1 MGVLPRIGRVA
12 ARLLPR
18 QGLPGIAVT
27 ALALAAWIL
36 LRLFDPLPLVALR
49 NLAFDQFQR
58 TYPRIP
64 AEYSVVIVDIDEK
77 SLRELGQWPWQRTV
91 LADIVDRLHTAGA
104 AAIGFDV
111 LFAEP
116 DRLSPGTLARTM
128 RTDDQAIRDALAALP
143 DSDAAFA
150 SALARAPAVLGQ
162 SGSPS
167 ATVVR
172 AADDIPRAS
181 IATLGGD
188 PRSDVLTF
196 PYLLTNLP
204 ALERAAKG
212 RGLFSVGLEGDGVIR
227 RIPLIAWAGD
237 RLVPALSVEV
247 IRVATGGRTTLV
259 KRDEA
264 GVRSVVLA
272 GVEVPTDR
280 SGQLWLHFG
289 PHAPSRYI
297 PAVDILKDPKAAETV
312 AGKIVLVGTSAV
324 GLFDLRTTPVEPIM
338 PGVEVH
344 AQAIESILTGASLER
359 PNYATGAEVSLAFV
373 VAMAIMFSIPRFGAR
388 ATLLLGT
395 AMAVAIAGLSWLLF
409 TQARFLLDMTFP
421 LLAGGTIY
429 LLLTFRNYVRE
440 ERQRTVI
447 RDAFRQYLSA
457 EMVERLVKEPDR
469 LVLGGETRNLTVMFT
484 DFRGFTAVAE
494 RFKSNPAGLT
504 RLMNRLLSPL
514 SHAII
519 DQRGTIDK
527 YMGDAIMAFWNAPL
541 DDEDHAYHACVAAL
555 DIVHRLD
562 RLNAELLAEAENTD
576 TPISALK
583 IGLGVASGLNVVG
596 NMGSDIRFDYTVMG
610 DSVNVASRLQGMT
623 RSIGL
628 RILVSEATA
637 AAVQGRLACLEIEQV
652 VLKGR
657 KDPERI
663 HALVGGEDVTQRAD
677 FGAFAAAHAR
687 FLAHV
692 AAERQDEAAA
702 EHAACRELAAAET
715 SDVVAWQARRLAQP
729 NDPANRLVSADEKP
743 AVD

>member
-1 MGVLPRIGRVA
+1 MDVLRKIGRAA

-18 QGLPGIAVT
+18 HGLPGLAAT
-27 ALALAAWIL
+27 ALALAVWIFIRL
-36 LRLFDPLPLVALR
+36 LDPLPLAALR

-91 LADIVDRLHTAGA
+91 LADIVDRLHAAGA

-116 DRLSPGTLARTM
+116 DRLSPSAIARTM
-128 RTDDQAIRDALAALP
+128 RTDDPAVRDALAALP
-143 DSDAAFA
+143 DSDEAFA
-150 SALARAPAVLGQ
+150 NALARAPAVLGQ

-172 AADDIPRAS
+172 AADDVPRAS

-188 PRSDVLTF
+188 PKGDVLTF

-204 ALERAAKG
+204 TLERVAKG

-237 RLVPALSVEV
+237 RLVPALSVEA

-264 GVRSVVLA
+264 GIRSVVLA
-272 GVEVPTDR
+272 GVEIPTDR

-297 PAVDILKDPKAAETV
+297 PAVDILRDPGAAAAV

-344 AQAIESILTGASLER
+344 AQAIESILTGTTLER

-388 ATLLLGT
+388 ATLLLGS
-395 AMAVAIAGLSWLLF
+395 AMAVAIAALSWGLF

-440 ERQRTVI
+440 ERQRTAI
-447 RDAFRQYLSA
+447 RDAFSQYLSA
-457 EMVERLVKEPDR
+457 EMVERLVKDPGR

-484 DFRGFTAVAE
+484 DFRGFTSVAE

-555 DIVHRLD
+555 DIVRRLE
-562 RLNAELLAEAENTD
+562 RLNAELAAETHGETRIA
-576 TPISALK
+576 ALE
-583 IGLGVASGLNVVG
+583 IGLGIASGLNVVG

-610 DSVNVASRLQGMT
+610 DSVNVASRLQGLT
-623 RSIGL
+623 RTIGL
-628 RILVSEATA
+628 RILVSDATA
-637 AAVQGRLACLEIEQV
+637 AAVSGRLACLEIEQV
-652 VLKGR
+652 TLKGR
-657 KDPERI
+657 TDAEGI
-663 HALVGGEDVTQRAD
+663 HALVGDEAVRQRSD

-687 FLAHV
+687 FIASLA
-692 AAERQDEAAA
+692 AGDPGEAAA
-702 EHAACRELAAAET
+702 AHEVCRDFATAET
-715 SDVVAWQARRLAQP
+715 ADVAAWQARRLA
-729 NDPANRLVSADEKP
+729 PADATARTALD
-743 AVD
+743 VD